1 MPPSVSIEVTL
12 PKKPLVDTK
21 RLLRGLGRAVDDTTA
36 IADSNF
42 KATVKTWKRKPKFK
56 RRKAAR
62 KGRAIEGDVTTR
74 NKIYG
79 FVTGGT
85 RRHKIPKRPTPRGF
99 PLKFRTG
106 YRAKTSRRM
115 LGSHKGGAFGG
126 WRSKRQVDHPGTKA
140 REFQQEIAARRR
152 RNLRNFVVRAWAEAR
167 K

>member
-62 KGRAIEGDVTTR
+62 KGRVIEGDVTTR
-74 NKIYG
+74 DEIYG
-79 FVTGGT
+79 YVTSGT
-85 RRHKIPKRPTPRGF
+85 RRHIIRPKRARLLAFRG
-99 PLKFRTG
+99 G
-106 YRAKTSRRM
+106 YRSKTRRRV
-115 LGSHKGGAFGG
+115 LGSHKGGATGG
-126 WRSKRQVDHPGTKA
+126 WRFAKQVMHPGTEP
-140 REFQQEIAARRR
+140 REFPQEIAKRRR
-152 RNLRNFVVRAWAEAR
+152 RNLRNFTIRAWAEAR